1 MNWSNRSKVL
11 AGFCAVGGAYGLWRL
26 LSEEVEE
33 DYEEMK
39 KRRNDIEEEE
49 IESED
54 ENVKIE
60 ERGHEDMK
68 TSGGHGDQLR
78 SSSSTT
84 PDDVQIDQLLH
95 LLRVSL
101 PQYQFNP
108 KSENNILIAIH
119 ELILKSRYFNNIEE
133 MLDSAIVEL
142 LSSCLET
149 ENERIISSAADL
161 INNLSTCNAGLSLCS
176 SLVPIIIQLLDSHLE
191 KETVHILKSLLITL
205 SNIICNPVYEESN
218 NDFFEILFL
227 KITEMYNS
235 EMIKD
240 LLDNFILKLAVNLS
254 AQPNANPVLV
264 KSNFIFK
271 LESSFNSLVQ
281 SEYVLRSDFILR
293 SLYIFQNLILF
304 KNGKSGNWMLNGETF
319 DRVNQFSSSM
329 QLSPAIVERALS
341 IAKLAQ

>member
-1 MNWSNRSKVL
+1 M
-11 AGFCAVGGAYGLWRL
+11 AGFCAVGGVYGLWRL
-26 LSEEVEE
+26 LSDEKVQVQFA
-33 DYEEMK
+33 K
-39 KRRNDIEEEE
+39 RNDIHEED

-54 ENVKIE
+54 ESIKV
-60 ERGHEDMK
+60 EDREK
-68 TSGGHGDQLR
+68 TATGHGDQLR
-78 SSSSTT
+78 SS

-133 MLDSAIVEL
+133 MLDSAIVPL

-149 ENERIISSAADL
+149 ENEAIISKSCEL

-176 SLVPIIIQLLDSHLE
+176 SLIQTIILLLE
-191 KETVHILKSLLITL
+191 SYLQNETVHILQSLLITL

-218 NDFFEILFL
+218 NELFETIFI
-227 KITEMYNS
+227 KITEMYHTNT
-235 EMIKD
+235 IQN
-240 LLDNFILKLAVNLS
+240 LLDNFVLKLAVNLS

-264 KSNFIFK
+264 NSNFIFK
-271 LESSFNSLVQ
+271 LESSFNSLVET
-281 SEYVLRSDFILR
+281 EYILRSDFILR

-304 KNGKSGNWMLNGETF
+304 KNGKSLTSTWMLSGETLE
-319 DRVNQFSSSM
+319 RVNKFSTSM

-341 IAKLAQ
+341 IVRSV